1 MIMYSYKKIA
11 VTNRNIFFRKNQ
23 TEETYVQYLARL
35 ADMVD
40 MIILREKDLE
50 ESAYEKLA
58 AAVLQAC
65 RGKKAAIVLHTFT
78 DVAVRLGAEGIH
90 LPMAQFEREYQ
101 RIGGFKWRGASAH
114 SLQDAKKAQELGA
127 SYITLSHIFAT
138 DCKAG
143 LEPRGL
149 EFLHE
154 VCEKIRI
161 PVYALGGICAENE
174 EYVIKAGAAGACR
187 MSDYMIQG
195 TKV

>member
-1 MIMYSYKKIA
+1 
-11 VTNRNIFFRKNQ
+11 
-23 TEETYVQYLARL
+23 
-35 ADMVD
+35 
-40 MIILREKDLE
+40 
-50 ESAYEKLA
+50 
-58 AAVLQAC
+58 
-65 RGKKAAIVLHTFT
+65 
-78 DVAVRLGAEGIH
+78 
-90 LPMAQFEREYQ
+90 MAQFEREYQ

-114 SLQDAKKAQELGA
+114 SLGDAKKAQELGA
-127 SYITLSHIFAT
+127 SYITLSHIFET

-154 VCEKIRI
+154 VCEKISI

-174 EYVIKAGAAGACR
+174 EYAIKAGAAGACR